1 MNRDGNAQV
10 VRTNSRISWLNMIVT
25 GLLLGLVALAWG
37 LTWSGTLSSVWQRTL
52 LTQSGQFAYL
62 LLTFTTTTGPLI
74 GTTFAPKWL
83 NAANKTGWHGIASG
97 FSLVVASV
105 HGLFSLLGNNAL
117 TVPEVLVPGLAS
129 FRTVPM
135 AAGTLGLWLML
146 LVYVTFALRNR
157 IGIKAARA
165 LHLLAYP
172 AFIASTLHPILLNPD
187 HLEPMYVI
195 GAIAVGLALAV
206 RLWTLTHPKGVL
218 VQASDSKAH

>member
-1 MNRDGNAQV
+1 MNRDGNAQAPQSNN
-10 VRTNSRISWLNMIVT
+10 RTSWFNMIVT
-25 GLLLGLVALAWG
+25 GVLLGLLALAWG
-37 LTWSGTLSSVWQRTL
+37 LTWSGTLSGVWQRTF
-52 LTQSGQFAYL
+52 LTQSGKFAYL
-62 LLTFTTTTGPLI
+62 LLAFTTTTGPLI
-74 GTTFAPKWL
+74 GTAFAPKWL

-117 TVPEVLVPGLAS
+117 SLPEVLVPGLAS

-146 LVYVTFALRNR
+146 LVYVTFALRNK
-157 IGIKAARA
+157 IGIKAARV

-187 HLEPMYVI
+187 HLDPMYAL
-195 GAIAVGLALAV
+195 GAIAVGIALAV
-206 RLWTLTHPKGVL
+206 RLWTLAHPKALLNVSGSNVR
-218 VQASDSKAH
+218 

>member
-1 MNRDGNAQV
+1 MNRDGNVQV
-10 VRTNSRISWLNMIVT
+10 TKLNNRPSWLNMILT

-37 LTWSGTLSSVWQRTL
+37 LSWSGTLSGVWQRTL

-74 GTTFAPKWL
+74 GTAFAPKWL

-97 FSLVVASV
+97 FSLVVASI

-117 TVPEVLVPGLAS
+117 SLPEVLVPGLAS

-146 LVYVTFALRNR
+146 LVYVTFALRNK

-187 HLEPMYVI
+187 HLELMYVL
-195 GAIAVGLALAV
+195 GAIAVGIALAV
-206 RLWTLTHPKGVL
+206 RLWTLAHPKAPL
-218 VQASDSKAH
+218 LSADKHQ